1 MGGRK
6 PRGLSLATHAI
17 AILEHM
23 AHSRTLPWFQV
34 QRARAVLAIADG
46 ERVQTVAF
54 QMQCDP
60 STVWCLCRRYEQ
72 AGLKGL
78 LAEAPRP
85 GHPAE
90 ISPLQRAQIVQL
102 ACSVRARCAAFC
114 TKWICSRIVPA
125 IGKQRDR
132 GVRPCNNTP
141 RIGVSYSG
149 CLTARLTVL

>member
-90 ISPLQRAQIVQL
+90 ISPPAACPDRATGL
-102 ACSVRARCAAFC
+102 
-114 TKWICSRIVPA
+114 
-125 IGKQRDR
+125 
-132 GVRPCNNTP
+132 
-141 RIGVSYSG
+141 SG
-149 CLTARLTVL
+149 TTC